1 MDVFVIPV
9 GRDRYE
15 LYCESSTDT
24 AAVGDAPSS
33 GVFARLWHR
42 FRVLLQAAEERQ
54 QRKDQARASQEE
66 PEPGRETFQDR
77 IFAWMAQRI
86 AEQRLLWNLRGET
99 SAVVVHPQDMTFD
112 QVMALVRR
120 TLQHDYERH
129 RRWMIIDGIALLLT
143 SVFLGPLF
151 LLVPGVANLPAAYFG
166 FRTVGHW
173 LSMRGAAQGLH
184 RVSWSGRPC
193 PPLSE
198 LRDVVLLSPAARDA
212 RLNDI
217 ARRLRLPRLS
227 TFFER
232 VAVRA

>member
-15 LYCESSTDT
+15 LYCESSTND
-24 AAVGDAPSS
+24 AAVGDVPPA
-33 GVFARLWHR
+33 GVFGRLWHR
-42 FRVLLQAAEERQ
+42 FRLLLHAAEERQ
-54 QRKDQARASQEE
+54 HRKEQARASRVEEE
-66 PEPGRETFQDR
+66 PGHETLQDR

-86 AEQRLLWNLRGET
+86 AEQRLLWNLRSET
-99 SAVVVHPQDMTFD
+99 TAIVVHPQDMTFD
-112 QVMALVRR
+112 QVMTLVRR
-120 TLQHDYERH
+120 MLQHDQERH
-129 RRWMIIDGIALLLT
+129 RRWMIVDGVALLLT

-184 RVSWSGRPC
+184 RVEWTGRPC

-198 LRDVVLLSPAARDA
+198 LRDVVLLPPAARDA
-212 RLNDI
+212 RLHDI
-217 ARRLRLPRLS
+217 ATRLRLQRLS

-232 VAVRA
+232 VAVRV